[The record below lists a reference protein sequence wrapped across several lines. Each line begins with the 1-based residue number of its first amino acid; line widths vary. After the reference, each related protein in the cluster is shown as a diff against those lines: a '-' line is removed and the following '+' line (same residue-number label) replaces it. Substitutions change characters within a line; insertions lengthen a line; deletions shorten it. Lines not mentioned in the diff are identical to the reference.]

1 MKYQLEI
8 NYFLHL
14 LKCAV
19 TNETPKP
26 ADSRI
31 NWDVIYKF
39 ANLHKIPSTLYYGI
53 SKLPYNYKQNIAHLE
68 EYTFEYKKNLV
79 LDANRTHEFEKIKQI
94 LTYNNIDYIFL
105 KGSVLRNMYMD
116 SSMRPMNDI
125 DILFRNANFKK
136 VKELFFNMDYQI
148 AHSSAKDVCFI
159 HKHTGILVEMQLS
172 LMDVGYTV
180 WYNYLE
186 NIWERCT
193 RADDSSNEYLMSKED
208 FYIYHIVHMAKHFL
222 NGGIGIKHFLDLYI
236 MKENNYIKNSDLI
249 DSTLESLGVLQFKNT
264 IENLCLYWFK
274 GENNFQNNKDIELLT
289 KYIFL
294 GGAFGNSQNQE
305 SGALVKLGKDKT
317 SLIAKIFPSINVM
330 INFYGSFLKKHKWLL
345 PIYWIRL
352 NIERI
357 IRFNYKSK
365 KKLKIIKSLTDD
377 DIKDT
382 KAVFTI
388 CGLIK

>member
-1 MKYQLEI
+1 
-8 NYFLHL
+8 
-14 LKCAV
+14 
-19 TNETPKP
+19 
-26 ADSRI
+26 
-31 NWDVIYKF
+31 
-39 ANLHKIPSTLYYGI
+39 
-53 SKLPYNYKQNIAHLE
+53 
-68 EYTFEYKKNLV
+68 
-79 LDANRTHEFEKIKQI
+79 
-94 LTYNNIDYIFL
+94 
-105 KGSVLRNMYMD
+105 
-116 SSMRPMNDI
+116 MRPMNDI

-365 KKLKIIKSLTDD
+365 KKLKIIKSLTDN